1 MADYRYK
8 ATVII
13 PVYNAEKYL
22 AECLDSMVAQ
32 TMDKSLMEVLAIDD
46 GSKDGSYEIARRY
59 AEQYPFIHAIHK
71 ENEGLLLTRR
81 RGFKEAEGDWFI
93 CVDSDDA
100 ASEDLLE
107 SVADAVSR
115 FSPDM
120 VMYNF
125 LYVSGDGQK
134 TKSRLSIPNETVF
147 QGDNKLYI
155 YEQILLTNNIN
166 LAITFLNYVKDIK

>member
-71 ENEGLLLTRR
+71 ENEGVSKTRNLGITRAQGEYIIFLDSRWNAR
-81 RGFKEAEGDWFI
+81 RTA
-93 CVDSDDA
+93 
-100 ASEDLLE
+100 
-107 SVADAVSR
+107 R
-115 FSPDM
+115 P
-120 VMYNF
+120 
-125 LYVSGDGQK
+125 
-134 TKSRLSIPNETVF
+134 LSNIDTY
-147 QGDNKLYI
+147 GYI
-155 YEQILLTNNIN
+155 
-166 LAITFLNYVKDIK
+166 